1 MNERV
6 IFNVLQEYTRS
17 GVFER
22 IFLVDTP
29 AIEDFL
35 EDLPLSEYYERI
47 YELISSTIH
56 MINVYDRL
64 DSVSDTFS
72 PPHEAARVS
81 TIGIS
86 NPESD
91 IKLFFSLDNVDEIR
105 YYYAINKNKLQSD
118 GRLMKKI
125 KQQIQDQTDD
135 EVKASYGIFSTD
147 YEQDYLYLLGHSL
160 EIQK

>member
-1 MNERV
+1 
-6 IFNVLQEYTRS
+6 
-17 GVFER
+17 
-22 IFLVDTP
+22 
-29 AIEDFL
+29 
-35 EDLPLSEYYERI
+35 
-47 YELISSTIH
+47 
-56 MINVYDRL
+56 
-64 DSVSDTFS
+64 
-72 PPHEAARVS
+72 
-81 TIGIS
+81 
-86 NPESD
+86 
-91 IKLFFSLDNVDEIR
+91 VDEIR